1 MRIVIRDEGRGD
13 RGDLHMDSEGQSP
26 AAISI
31 VRNVLRRFD
40 LQDFHFAADST
51 GLDVATAADKSKR
64 FVVQIFILLG
74 TVQPKTELID
84 T

>member
-1 MRIVIRDEGRGD
+1 
-13 RGDLHMDSEGQSP
+13 
-26 AAISI
+26 
-31 VRNVLRRFD
+31 VRNVRRRLD